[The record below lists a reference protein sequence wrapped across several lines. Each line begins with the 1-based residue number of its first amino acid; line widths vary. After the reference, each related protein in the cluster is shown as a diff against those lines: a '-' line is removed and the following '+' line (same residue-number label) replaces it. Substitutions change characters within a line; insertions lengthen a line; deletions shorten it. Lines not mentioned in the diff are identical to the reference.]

1 MSQNGKYQEDYNV
14 NYYYDVKI
22 DEITSSDSGLAKPR
36 YILKKSSTNESIDIS
51 KSKNK
56 RKVTF
61 SCPKETN
68 IENKEKKKNLI
79 ENEPVNKQDEKE
91 E

>member
-36 YILKKSSTNESIDIS
+36 YILKKSCTNESIDI
-51 KSKNK
+51 
-56 RKVTF
+56 
-61 SCPKETN
+61 
-68 IENKEKKKNLI
+68 
-79 ENEPVNKQDEKE
+79 
-91 E
+91 